1 MSAASPDYPRVFV
14 LPGRDKRAARGH
26 PWVYANEV
34 RMDAEAKALA
44 PGAIVLLLRT
54 DGKPLG
60 VGTFNPHAL
69 IAFRFLSRD
78 PAVCVDE
85 AFFAGRLGRALALR
99 EQLFDAPYYRLAHAE
114 ADGLPG
120 LVVDRFGPVLS
131 VQAGTA
137 GMDGCLPQ
145 VLAALDTL
153 LAPAAVV
160 LRNDGRGRALEGL
173 AAEVRVVKGRLD
185 GPVEV
190 KEGGLT
196 FLADLGEGQ
205 KTGWFFDQRD
215 NRARVARLAKGGRM
229 LDVYCYAGGF
239 AVSAAAAG
247 ATEVLAVDS
256 SEKALELAALS
267 ARVNGV
273 AGRCAWRR
281 ADAFEEMARLD
292 AAGERF
298 EVVAVDPPAFV
309 KSRKDL
315 ASGLKGYGKL
325 ARLAARLVAPG
336 GFLFMASCSHN
347 VEPAP
352 FAETVAEGVYK
363 AGREGR
369 VLSAT
374 GAAADH
380 PVHPQLPESA
390 YLKALILQLD

>member
-1 MSAASPDYPRVFV
+1 V
-14 LPGRDKRAARGH
+14 
-26 PWVYANEV
+26 
-34 RMDAEAKALA
+34 
-44 PGAIVLLLRT
+44 
-54 DGKPLG
+54 
-60 VGTFNPHAL
+60 
-69 IAFRFLSRD
+69 
-78 PAVCVDE
+78 
-85 AFFAGRLGRALALR
+85 
-99 EQLFDAPYYRLAHAE
+99 
-114 ADGLPG
+114 
-120 LVVDRFGPVLS
+120 
-131 VQAGTA
+131 
-137 GMDGCLPQ
+137 
-145 VLAALDTL
+145 
-153 LAPAAVV
+153 
-160 LRNDGRGRALEGL
+160 
-173 AAEVRVVKGRLD
+173 
-185 GPVEV
+185 
-190 KEGGLT
+190 
-196 FLADLGEGQ
+196 GEGQ

-239 AVSAAAAG
+239 AVSAAVAG

-298 EVVAVDPPAFV
+298 GMVAVDPPAFV

-336 GFLFMASCSHN
+336 GFMFMASCSHN

-363 AGREGR
+363 AGRDGR
-369 VLSAT
+369 VLATT

-390 YLKALILQLD
+390 YLKAVILQLD

>member
-1 MSAASPDYPRVFV
+1 MNAATAERPRVFV

-34 RMDAEAKALA
+34 RMDAEAKALP
-44 PGAIVLLLRT
+44 PGAVVLLLRT

-78 PAVCVDE
+78 PATRIDE
-85 AFFAGRLGRALALR
+85 VFFAGRLARALALR
-99 EQLFDAPYYRLAHAE
+99 ERLFDAPHYRLIHAE

-120 LVVDRFGPVLS
+120 LVVDRFGDVLS
-131 VQAGTA
+131 VQSGTA
-137 GMDGCLPQ
+137 GMDACLPPA
-145 VLAALDTL
+145 LAALDGL

-173 AAEVRVVKGRLD
+173 EDEVRVVKGRLD

-190 KEGGLT
+190 REGNLT
-196 FLADLGEGQ
+196 FLADLGQGQ

-215 NRARVARLAKGGRM
+215 NRARVARLAGGGRM

-247 ATEVLAVDS
+247 AAEVIAVDG
-256 SEKALELAALS
+256 SEKALELAALA
-267 ARVNGV
+267 ARLNGV
-273 AGRCAWRR
+273 AGRCVWHR
-281 ADAFEEMARLD
+281 ADAFDELARLE

-298 EVVAVDPPAFV
+298 DTVAVDPPAFV
-309 KSRKDL
+309 KSRRDL
-315 ASGLKGYGKL
+315 ASGLKGYAKL
-325 ARLAARLVAPG
+325 ARLAARLVTPG

-347 VEPAP
+347 VEPTQ
-352 FAETVAEGVYK
+352 FAGAVADGIHK

-369 VLSAT
+369 ILDAG

-380 PVHPQLPESA
+380 PVHPHLPESA
-390 YLKALILQLD
+390 YLKALTLQLD

>member
-1 MSAASPDYPRVFV
+1 M

-34 RMDAEAKALA
+34 RMDAEAKALP
-44 PGAIVLLLRT
+44 PGAIVTLLRT

-78 PAVCVDE
+78 PSACIDE

-99 EQLFDAPYYRLAHAE
+99 EQLFDTPFYRLVHAE

-120 LVVDRFGPVLS
+120 LIVDRFDPVLS

-137 GMDGCLPQ
+137 GMDGCLPL
-145 VLAALDTL
+145 VLAALDAL
-153 LAPAAVV
+153 LAPTAVV

-173 AAEVRVVKGRLD
+173 DTFVRIAKGCLD
-185 GPVEV
+185 GPIEV
-190 KEGGLT
+190 REGSLT

-215 NRARVARLAKGGRM
+215 NRARVARLAKGGRL
-229 LDVYCYAGGF
+229 LDVYCYGGGF
-239 AVSAAAAG
+239 AVSAAAGG
-247 ATEVLAVDS
+247 ATEVVGVDS
-256 SEKALELAALS
+256 SEGALELAALA

-273 AGRCAWRR
+273 AGRCVWRR
-281 ADAFEEMARLD
+281 ADAFDEMGRLD

-298 EVVAVDPPAFV
+298 AVVAVDPPAFV
-309 KSRKDL
+309 KSRREL

-336 GFLFMASCSHN
+336 GFMFMASCSHN
-347 VEPAP
+347 VEAAA
-352 FAETVAEGVYK
+352 FAEAVADGVHR

-369 VLSAT
+369 ILAT
-374 GAAADH
+374 SGAAADH
-380 PVHPQLPESA
+380 PLHPQLPESA

>member
-1 MSAASPDYPRVFV
+1 MTAASPDYPRVFV

-34 RMDAEAKALA
+34 RMDAAAKALP
-44 PGAIVLLLRT
+44 PGTVVFLLRT

-78 PAVCVDE
+78 PSARVDE
-85 AFFAGRLGRALALR
+85 AFFAGRLARALTLR
-99 EQLFDAPYYRLAHAE
+99 ERLFDEPFYRLAHAE

-120 LVVDRFGPVLS
+120 LVVDRFGDMLS

-137 GMDGCLPQ
+137 GMDGCLPL
-145 VLAALDTL
+145 VLAALDDL
-153 LAPAAVV
+153 LAPTTVV
-160 LRNDGRGRALEGL
+160 VRNDGRGRALEGL
-173 AAEVRVVKGRLD
+173 DSEVRVAKGRLD

-190 KEGGLT
+190 REGGLT
-196 FLADLGEGQ
+196 FLADLGQGQ

-215 NRARVARLAKGGRM
+215 NRARMARLARGGRM

-239 AVSAAAAG
+239 AVSAVAG
-247 ATEVLAVDS
+247 GGAEAIGVDG
-256 SEKALELAALS
+256 SEGALELAALA
-267 ARVNGV
+267 ARLNGV
-273 AGRCAWRR
+273 AERCAWRR
-281 ADAFEEMARLD
+281 ADAFDELARLD
-292 AAGERF
+292 TAGERF
-298 EVVAVDPPAFV
+298 EAVAVDPPAFV
-309 KSRKDL
+309 KSRREL
-315 ASGLKGYGKL
+315 GSGLKGYAKL

-347 VEPAP
+347 VESPQ
-352 FAETVAEGVYK
+352 FAGAVADGLQR

-369 VLSAT
+369 ILMAS

>member
-1 MSAASPDYPRVFV
+1 MTTAYPDYPRVFV

-34 RMDAEAKALA
+34 RMDADAKALA
-44 PGAIVLLLRT
+44 PGSIVMLLRT

-60 VGTFNPHAL
+60 IGTFNPHAL

-78 PAVCVDE
+78 PSSCIDE
-85 AFFAGRLGRALALR
+85 AFFVGRLGRALSLR
-99 EQLFDAPYYRLAHAE
+99 ERLFDAPFYRLAHAE

-120 LVVDRFGPVLS
+120 LIVDRFGGVLAL
-131 VQAGTA
+131 QAGTA
-137 GMDGCLPQ
+137 GMDHCLPL
-145 VLAALDTL
+145 VLAGLDRL

-173 AAEVRVVKGRLD
+173 DSHVRVARGRLD
-185 GPVEV
+185 GPIEV
-190 KEGGLT
+190 REGGLT

-205 KTGWFFDQRD
+205 KTGWFYDQRE

-239 AVSAAAAG
+239 AISAAAAG
-247 ATEVLAVDS
+247 ATEVVAIDG
-256 SEKALELAALS
+256 SERALELAALA

-273 AGRCAWRR
+273 GGRCVWRR
-281 ADAFEEMARLD
+281 ADAFDELARLD
-292 AAGERF
+292 AAGDRF

-315 ASGLKGYGKL
+315 ASGIKGYGKL
-325 ARLAARLVAPG
+325 ARLAARLATPG
-336 GFLFMASCSHN
+336 GFMFMASCSHN
-347 VEPAP
+347 VEPAA
-352 FAETVAEGVYK
+352 FAEAVADGIQR

-369 VLSAT
+369 VLAAT

-390 YLKALILQLD
+390 YLKALVLQLD

>member
-14 LPGRDKRAARGH
+14 LPGRDKRAAHGH

-34 RMDAEAKALA
+34 RMDAEAKALT
-44 PGAIVLLLRT
+44 PGSVVLLLRT

-78 PAVCVDE
+78 PAIRIDG

-99 EQLFDAPYYRLAHAE
+99 EQLFDAPFYRLAHAE

-120 LVVDRFGPVLS
+120 LIVDRFGPVLA

-137 GMDGCLPQ
+137 GMDGCLPP

-153 LAPAAVV
+153 LAPDAVV

-173 AAEVRVVKGRLD
+173 ESDVRVIKGRLD
-185 GPVEV
+185 GPIEV
-190 KEGGLT
+190 KEGSLT

-215 NRARVARLAKGGRM
+215 NRARVARLAKGGRL

-239 AVSAAAAG
+239 AISAAAAG
-247 ATEVLAVDS
+247 ATEVVAVDS

-273 AGRCAWRR
+273 AGRCTWRR
-281 ADAFEEMARLD
+281 ADAFDEMARLD

-352 FAETVAEGVYK
+352 FAEAVADGVHR

-369 VLSAT
+369 VLATT

-390 YLKALILQLD
+390 YLKAIILQLD

>member
-1 MSAASPDYPRVFV
+1 MTTAHPDYPRVFV

-34 RMDAEAKALA
+34 RMDAEAKALP
-44 PGAIVLLLRT
+44 PGAVVCLLRT

-78 PAVCVDE
+78 PAARIDE
-85 AFFAGRLGRALALR
+85 AFFVGRLGRALALR
-99 EQLFDAPYYRLAHAE
+99 EQLFDTPYYRLAHAE

-120 LVVDRFGPVLS
+120 LVVDRFGGVLAL
-131 VQAGTA
+131 QAGTA
-137 GMDGCLPQ
+137 GMDGCLPLVQ
-145 VLAALDTL
+145 AALDTL
-153 LAPAAVV
+153 LTPAVVV

-173 AAEVRVVKGRLD
+173 DSHVRVAKGRLD
-185 GPVEV
+185 GPIEV
-190 KEGGLT
+190 REGGLT
-196 FLADLGEGQ
+196 FLADIGEGQ
-205 KTGWFFDQRD
+205 KTGWFYDQRE

-247 ATEVLAVDS
+247 ATEVVAVDG
-256 SEKALELAALS
+256 SEKALELAALA

-273 AGRCAWRR
+273 AGRCTWRR

-315 ASGLKGYGKL
+315 ASGIKGYGKL
-325 ARLAARLVAPG
+325 ARLAARLVTPG
-336 GFLFMASCSHN
+336 GFMFMASCSHN
-347 VEPAP
+347 VEPAA
-352 FAETVAEGVYK
+352 FAEAVADGVQRT
-363 AGREGR
+363 GREGR
-369 VLSAT
+369 VLATT

-390 YLKALILQLD
+390 YLKALVLQLD